1 MNILSLQES
10 DSMAQEANL
19 LCHSIESRQEEL
31 RKADFGRKIS
41 IDNAQFSVVQ
51 ADRNIVYRITKDYR
65 WYLKMPSGGGE
76 DPILR
81 EIAGAQSITNSLAK
95 EKGYHHPSVVRGSV
109 DSSYVL
115 YSEILGQQLNI
126 AFYSHC
132 FLPFLGRSKRLKIG
146 FSNLGQALGRLHK
159 KDVSPK
165 DLVATRDL
173 VGEVQGTLKGVNQS
187 DLILDLIDS
196 YLNGSNIK
204 PAPSTSFIHGNL
216 KMENIIFGS
225 NKISF
230 IDFENCGHGSPYE
243 DLSWPA
249 SQMILTR
256 SIFGFPWKPASQALS
271 RFFESYKSTFD
282 YEKELLL
289 QYITLRISLYYIQ
302 ILLGKFGRPTIAGL
316 PIRISNLQKII
327 SELISGNIQKALP
340 GVTI

>member
-10 DSMAQEANL
+10 DSMAREANSI
-19 LCHSIESRQEEL
+19 CHSIESKQEGL
-31 RKADFGRKIS
+31 RKANFGKKFT
-41 IDNAQFSVVQ
+41 IDNAKFNVIQ

-65 WYLKMPSGGGE
+65 WYLKMPNGGNAE
-76 DPILR
+76 PILR
-81 EIAGAQSITNSLAK
+81 EIAGAKSITNSLAK

-126 AFYSHC
+126 ALYSHC
-132 FLPFLGRSKRLKIG
+132 FLPFFGRSKRLKIG
-146 FSNLGQALGRLHK
+146 FSNFGQALGGLHK
-159 KDVSPK
+159 KDAYPK

-173 VGEVQGTLKGVNQS
+173 VGEVQETLKGVTQS
-187 DLILDLIDS
+187 NLILDLIDS

-204 PAPSTSFIHGNL
+204 PAPSTCFIHGNL
-216 KMENIIFGS
+216 KMENIIIGS

-230 IDFENCGHGSPYE
+230 IDFENCGYGSPYE

-271 RFFESYKSTFD
+271 RFFESYQSKFN
-282 YEKELLL
+282 YEKEILL
-289 QYITLRISLYYIQ
+289 QYITLRVSLYYIQ

-316 PIRISNLQKII
+316 PIRISSLQKMI
-327 SELISGNIQKALP
+327 SELISGNFQKALP